1 VHRVGDVD
9 EGGAVNDLLTALALV
24 LVLEGALWA
33 ISPDGMKRAA
43 VIALSMA
50 NQKLR
55 TGGLI
60 AAALGVF
67 LVWLMRG

>member
-1 VHRVGDVD
+1 VT
-9 EGGAVNDLLTALALV
+9 DLLTALALV

-43 VIALSMA
+43 VVALGLG
-50 NQKLR
+50 NQQLR

>member
-1 VHRVGDVD
+1 MT
-9 EGGAVNDLLTALALV
+9 DLVTALALV

-43 VIALSMA
+43 ALALGMP
-50 NQKLR
+50 NQRLR

-60 AAALGVF
+60 AAALGVG
-67 LVWLMRG
+67 LVWLVRG

>member
-1 VHRVGDVD
+1 VT
-9 EGGAVNDLLTALALV
+9 DLLTALALM

-33 ISPDGMKRAA
+33 IAPDGMKRAA
-43 VIALSMA
+43 VVALGME
-50 NQKLR
+50 NQQLR

-60 AAALGVF
+60 AVALGVL

>member
-1 VHRVGDVD
+1 MT
-9 EGGAVNDLLTALALV
+9 DLLTALALV

-33 ISPDGMKRAA
+33 IAPDGMKRAA
-43 VIALSMA
+43 VVALSIA
-50 NQKLR
+50 NQQLR

-60 AAALGVF
+60 SVALGVL

>member
-1 VHRVGDVD
+1 MT
-9 EGGAVNDLLTALALV
+9 DLLTALALV

-33 ISPDGMKRAA
+33 IAPDGMKRAA
-43 VIALSMA
+43 VVALSMA
-50 NQKLR
+50 NQQLR

-60 AAALGVF
+60 AAALGVL

>member
-1 VHRVGDVD
+1 VT
-9 EGGAVNDLLTALALV
+9 DLLTALALV

-43 VIALSMA
+43 VVALGMA
-50 NQKLR
+50 NQQLR
-55 TGGLI
+55 IGGLI
-60 AAALGVF
+60 AAVLGVF

>member
-1 VHRVGDVD
+1 VVD
-9 EGGAVNDLLTALALV
+9 EDGAMTDLLTALALV

-43 VIALSMA
+43 VVALGMA
-50 NQKLR
+50 NQQLR
-55 TGGLI
+55 AAGLI
-60 AAALGVF
+60 AAAFGVL